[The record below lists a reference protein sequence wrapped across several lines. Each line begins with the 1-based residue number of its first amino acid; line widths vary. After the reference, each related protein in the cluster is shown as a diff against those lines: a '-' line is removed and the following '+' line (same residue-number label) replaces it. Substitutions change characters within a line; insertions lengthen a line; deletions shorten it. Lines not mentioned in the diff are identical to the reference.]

1 MPRADL
7 EIAREFLRLSDEGL
21 SYNAIGQ
28 KLGFNNKTV
37 SFWVKKAKASEK
49 TRLTETTGTDLNT
62 RYTSEHH
69 RMILAAARGIHKA
82 VSAPLSS
89 AWEGQEAKV
98 LLEHQILI
106 MLQDM
111 DDILSSRGIN
121 IRPGEPGYANDSD
134 FDLLESMAASLIQGL
149 FQHIPK
155 LGDAVETWSYNRDE
169 LHVRRSKI
177 MLEVTS
183 VLTQFRQVSD
193 NAATDLASKAF
204 ELVLSGEATALIEEA
219 SHGDDLAFAVKQT
232 DIRTDDVR
240 ELLGLIDDS
249 VADCKE
255 LVADML
261 LWGGAPGKCRTCSV
275 GGKGV

>member
-37 SFWVKKAKASEK
+37 SFWVRKAKASEK
-49 TRLTETTGTDLNT
+49 TRLIETTGTDLNT

-69 RMILAAARGIHKA
+69 RMILAAARGVLKA

-89 AWEGQEAKV
+89 ALEGQETKV

-121 IRPGEPGYANDSD
+121 IRPGEPGDANDSGS
-134 FDLLESMAASLIQGL
+134 DLLETMAASLRQGL
-149 FQHIPK
+149 FQHLPK
-155 LGDAVETWSYNRDE
+155 LGDVIETWSYNRDE
-169 LHVRRSKI
+169 LRVKRSET
-177 MLEVTS
+177 MAEVTS

-204 ELVLSGEATALIEEA
+204 ELVLSGEVTVLIDEE
-219 SHGDDLAFAVKQT
+219 SYRDDLDFAVKQT
-232 DIRTDDVR
+232 DIRTDGLR
-240 ELLGLIDDS
+240 ELLRRMNHS

-255 LVADML
+255 LVADLL
-261 LWGGAPGKCRTCSV
+261 LWGGAPGKCRTCSI
-275 GGKGV
+275 GYKGV